1 MGEQRGRHVQA
12 HQVPEST
19 RSRNVALLALCVGV
33 LLMLV
38 KFVAYWLTD
47 SAAVLSDALES
58 IVNVFASGFALFSIM
73 LSARPPDSS
82 HPYGHGRVEFFSAGL
97 EGTLIIAAAA
107 IIFWHAVPRLFEPQA
122 ISHLSQ
128 GIALVAAAGAANALT
143 GWYMQRVGRRHQSLA
158 LLADGKHLL
167 SDSYTSAGILAG
179 MGLVWLTGWHV
190 LDAVVAL
197 GVAVSILV
205 MGIRLLREAIARLMD
220 EADPSVL
227 EHIVDALQSRREV
240 PWIDVHC
247 LRAWRSGA
255 RLHVDFH
262 LTLPRYWNL
271 QRCHGVIEEVEE
283 VIHQSQPEP
292 GDVIIHLDP
301 CQPKDCASCQVA
313 PCPVRSAAFRQN
325 RPWTVASA
333 VDGPVAA
340 EV

>member
-1 MGEQRGRHVQA
+1 MHPRQM
-12 HQVPEST
+12 PESS

-33 LLMLV
+33 VLMLV
-38 KFVAYWLTD
+38 KFLAYWLTD

-58 IVNVFASGFALFSIM
+58 IVNVFASGFALFSIV

-97 EGTLIIAAAA
+97 EGMLIVAAAA

-122 ISHLSQ
+122 ISQLSQ

-143 GWYMQRVGRRHQSLA
+143 GWYMQRVGRRLQSLA
-158 LLADGKHLL
+158 LIADGRHLL
-167 SDSYTSAGILAG
+167 SDSYTSVGILVG
-179 MGLVWLTGWHV
+179 MLLVWLTGWHV

-205 MGIRLLREAIARLMD
+205 MGARLLREAVARLMD

-227 EHIVDALQSRREV
+227 EQIVDTLQNRREI

-271 QRCHGVIEEVEE
+271 QHCHEIIEEVEQ
-283 VIHQSQPEP
+283 VIHESQPEP

-301 CQPKDCASCQVA
+301 CQPKDCASCRMA
-313 PCPVRSAAFRQN
+313 PCSLRSTAFQQT

-333 VDGPVAA
+333 VEGPLTA
-340 EV
+340 EA

>member
-1 MGEQRGRHVQA
+1 MQA
-12 HQVPEST
+12 LQVPEST
-19 RSRNVALLALCVGV
+19 PSRNVALLALCVGV
-33 LLMLV
+33 VLMLV
-38 KFVAYWLTD
+38 KFIAYWLTG

-58 IVNVFASGFALFSIM
+58 IVNVFASGFALFSIV

-107 IIFWHAVPRLFEPQA
+107 IIFWHAVPRLFEPQE
-122 ISHLSQ
+122 IRQLSQ

-143 GWYMQRVGRRHQSLA
+143 GWYMQRVGRRLQSLA
-158 LLADGKHLL
+158 LVADGRHLL

-179 MGLVWLTGWHV
+179 MALVWLTGWHV

-205 MGIRLLREAIARLMD
+205 MGVRLLREAVARLMD

-227 EHIVDALQSRREV
+227 AHIVDTLQDRRQV

-262 LTLPRYWNL
+262 LTLPRYWDL
-271 QRCHGVIEEVEE
+271 QQCHGVIEEVED
-283 VIHQSQPEP
+283 VIHESQPEP

-301 CQPKDCASCQVA
+301 CQPKDCGSCRMA
-313 PCPVRSAAFRQN
+313 PCRVRSAAFQQT

-333 VDGPVAA
+333 VDGPAA
-340 EV
+340 EDD

>member
-1 MGEQRGRHVQA
+1 MPA
-12 HQVPEST
+12 HLLPEST

-33 LLMLV
+33 VLMLV
-38 KFVAYWLTD
+38 KFMAYWLTD

-97 EGTLIIAAAA
+97 EGMLIVVAAAV
-107 IIFWHAVPRLFEPQA
+107 IFWHAAPRLFEPQA
-122 ISHLSQ
+122 INQLSQ

-143 GWYMQRVGRRHQSLA
+143 GWYMQRVGHRLQSLA
-158 LLADGKHLL
+158 LIADGKHLL
-167 SDSYTSAGILAG
+167 SDSYTSLGILAG
-179 MGLVWLTGWHV
+179 MLLVWLTGWHV
-190 LDAVVAL
+190 LDAIVAL
-197 GVAVSILV
+197 GVAVSILF
-205 MGIRLLREAIARLMD
+205 MGIRLLREAVARLMD

-227 EHIVDALQSRREV
+227 EHIVDTLQNRRQI

-255 RLHVDFH
+255 RLHIDFH

-271 QRCHGVIEEVEE
+271 QHCHEIIEDVEE
-283 VIHQSQPEP
+283 VIHESQPEP

-301 CQPKDCASCQVA
+301 CQPKDCDSCQMA
-313 PCPVRSAAFRQN
+313 PCSLRSTAFHKT
-325 RPWTVASA
+325 RPWTVESA
-333 VDGPVAA
+333 VEGPVAA
-340 EV
+340 ET

>member
-1 MGEQRGRHVQA
+1 MLA
-12 HQVPEST
+12 HQPHEST

-33 LLMLV
+33 VLMLV
-38 KFVAYWLTD
+38 KFIAYWLTD

-97 EGTLIIAAAA
+97 EGMLIVAAAA
-107 IIFWHAVPRLFEPQA
+107 IIIWHAVPRLFEPQA
-122 ISHLSQ
+122 ISQLSQ

-143 GWYMQRVGRRHQSLA
+143 GWYMQRVGQRLQSLA
-158 LLADGKHLL
+158 LMADGKHLL
-167 SDSYTSAGILAG
+167 SDSYTSVGIVVG
-179 MGLVWLTGWHV
+179 MLLVWLTGWHV
-190 LDAVVAL
+190 LDAIVAL

-205 MGIRLLREAIARLMD
+205 MGVRLLREAVARLMD

-227 EHIVDALQSRREV
+227 EHIVDTLQSRRQT

-271 QRCHGVIEEVEE
+271 QHCHEIIEEVEQ
-283 VIHQSQPEP
+283 VIHETQPEP

-301 CQPKDCASCQVA
+301 CQPKDCVSCRMT
-313 PCPVRSAAFRQN
+313 PCSLRSTAFQQT

-333 VDGPVAA
+333 VEGPVPTGT
-340 EV
+340 

>member
-1 MGEQRGRHVQA
+1 M
-12 HQVPEST
+12 PELT
-19 RSRNVALLALCVGV
+19 RSRYVALLALCVGV
-33 LLMLV
+33 VLMLV
-38 KFVAYWLTD
+38 KFIAYWLTG

-97 EGTLIIAAAA
+97 EGMLIVAAAA

-122 ISHLSQ
+122 INHLSQ
-128 GIALVAAAGAANALT
+128 GVALVAAAGVANALT
-143 GWYMQRVGRRHQSLA
+143 GLYMQRVGRRLHSLA
-158 LLADGKHLL
+158 LMADGKHLL
-167 SDSYTSAGILAG
+167 SDSYTSGGILAG
-179 MGLVWLTGWHV
+179 MLLVWVTGWHI
-190 LDAVVAL
+190 LDAIVAL
-197 GVAVSILV
+197 AVAVSILV
-205 MGIRLLREAIARLMD
+205 MGARLLREAVARLMD

-227 EHIVDALQSRREV
+227 EHIVDILQNRRQI

-271 QRCHGVIEEVEE
+271 QHCHGIIEEVEE
-283 VIHQSQPEP
+283 VIHESQPEP

-301 CQPKDCASCQVA
+301 CQPKDCPSCRMA
-313 PCPVRSAAFRQN
+313 PCSLRSTAFVQT

-333 VDGPVAA
+333 VEGPVAA
-340 EV
+340 ES

>member
-1 MGEQRGRHVQA
+1 MLA
-12 HQVPEST
+12 HQPHEST

-33 LLMLV
+33 VLMLV
-38 KFVAYWLTD
+38 KFIAYWLTD

-97 EGTLIIAAAA
+97 EGMLIVAAAA
-107 IIFWHAVPRLFEPQA
+107 IIIWHAVPRLFEPQA
-122 ISHLSQ
+122 ISQLSQ

-143 GWYMQRVGRRHQSLA
+143 GWYMQRVGRRLQSLA
-158 LLADGKHLL
+158 LMADGKHLL
-167 SDSYTSAGILAG
+167 SDSYTSVGIVVG
-179 MGLVWLTGWHV
+179 MLLVWLTGWHI
-190 LDAVVAL
+190 LDAIVAL

-205 MGIRLLREAIARLMD
+205 MGVRLLREAVARLMD

-227 EHIVDALQSRREV
+227 EHIVDTLQSRRQT

-271 QRCHGVIEEVEE
+271 QHCHEIIEEVEQ
-283 VIHQSQPEP
+283 VIHETQPEP

-301 CQPKDCASCQVA
+301 CQPQDCASCRMA
-313 PCPVRSAAFRQN
+313 PCSLRSTGFQQT

-333 VDGPVAA
+333 VEGPVATGP
-340 EV
+340 

>member
-1 MGEQRGRHVQA
+1 MHARQE
-12 HQVPEST
+12 PEPTGS
-19 RSRNVALLALCVGV
+19 RSVALLALCVGV
-33 LLMLV
+33 VLMLV
-38 KFVAYWLTD
+38 KFVAYWLTG

-97 EGTLIIAAAA
+97 EGMLIVAAAA

-122 ISHLSQ
+122 ISQISH

-143 GWYMQRVGRRHQSLA
+143 GWYMQRVGRRLQSLA
-158 LLADGKHLL
+158 LIADGKHLL
-167 SDSYTSAGILAG
+167 SDSYTSVGILVG
-179 MGLVWLTGWHV
+179 MLLVWLTGWHV
-190 LDAVVAL
+190 LDAIVAL
-197 GVAVSILV
+197 GVAVYILV
-205 MGIRLLREAIARLMD
+205 MGARLMREAVARLMD
-220 EADPSVL
+220 EADPSAL
-227 EHIVDALQSRREV
+227 GHIVDALQNRRQI

-271 QRCHGVIEEVEE
+271 QRCHEIIEQVEE
-283 VIHQSQPEP
+283 VIHESQPEP

-301 CQPKDCASCQVA
+301 CQPKDCASCRMA
-313 PCPVRSAAFRQN
+313 PCSLRSAAFEQT
-325 RPWTVASA
+325 RPWTVATA
-333 VDGPVAA
+333 VDGPVPA
-340 EV
+340 